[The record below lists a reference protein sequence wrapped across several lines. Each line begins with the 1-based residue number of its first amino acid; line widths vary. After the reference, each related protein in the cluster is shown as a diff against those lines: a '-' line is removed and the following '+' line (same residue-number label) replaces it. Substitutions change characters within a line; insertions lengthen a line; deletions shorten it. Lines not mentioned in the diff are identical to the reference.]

1 MVTKQQLGLCTR
13 HENGQKCGKDCPGK
27 KVIENS
33 VFGGYAPSEFVK
45 NPGPYHK
52 GEYGVSFFIMYFCI
66 FSQTYY
72 NRY

>member
-45 NPGPYHK
+45 K
-52 GEYGVSFFIMYFCI
+52 IQVRIIME
-66 FSQTYY
+66 
-72 NRY
+72 NKE